1 MLASGKL
8 GCLPNS
14 ENPLSFVYFPKGSTK
29 ISANLICCTYA
40 PGVDK
45 PSDFFIITLVTLTHS
60 TNAHCAST
68 TTQNGSRATEEA
80 SSRPTTYITEKAS
93 HGRNGSSAGR
103 EPFGIS
109 AKPYQEASTRRDY
122 HAAEAGHD

>member
-29 ISANLICCTYA
+29 ILTNLTYA

-45 PSDFFIITLVTLTHS
+45 PSDFFIILVTPTHS
-60 TNAHCAST
+60 TDAHCAST
-68 TTQNGSRATEEA
+68 TRQNGSRAIEEA
-80 SSRPTTYITEKAS
+80 SFRTTTHITEKVG

-103 EPFGIS
+103 EPFSIS
-109 AKPYQEASTRRDY
+109 TKPYQEANPGY
-122 HAAEAGHD
+122 NHHAAEAGHD